1 MLDNV
6 EVIHHSSIKIN
17 NIFIDP
23 FELNEDYDNADY
35 IFITHS
41 HYDHFSEEDILKIK
55 NDNTIIVIPKDLK
68 DSVLKLGFKID
79 KMIIVEPNKEYNIDG
94 IKFKTISAYNIN
106 KTFHPKVNNWVG
118 YIITVNDIRYYIAGD
133 TDNTLEARNVS
144 CDVAFVP
151 VGGTFTMTYEEAAR
165 LINEIKPVI
174 AIPIHYGSIVG
185 SKSDAV
191 NFVNLLD
198 NTIEGKILM
207 KY

>member
-23 FELNEDYDNADY
+23 FELKEDYDNADY

-55 NDNTIIVIPKDLK
+55 DDNTIIVIPNDLK
-68 DSVLKLGFKID
+68 DSVLKLGFKENKI
-79 KMIIVEPNKEYNIDG
+79 IIVEPNKEYNIDG
-94 IKFKTISAYNIN
+94 ISFETIPAYNIN
-106 KTFHPKVNNWVG
+106 KAFHPKVNNWVG

-133 TDNTLEARNVS
+133 TDDTLEARSVN

-151 VGGTFTMTYEEAAR
+151 VGGTFTMTSEEASR
-165 LINEIKPVI
+165 LINEIKPAI

-185 SKSDAV
+185 SDSDAA

-198 NTIEGKILM
+198 NKIEGKILM

>member
-6 EVIHHSSIKIN
+6 EAIHHSSIKIN
-17 NIFIDP
+17 NVFIDP

-41 HYDHFSEEDILKIK
+41 HYDHFSEKDILKIK
-55 NDNTIIVIPKDLK
+55 NDNTIIVIPKYLK

-118 YIITVNDIRYYIAGD
+118 YIITINDIRYYIAGD
-133 TDNTLEARNVS
+133 TDNTIEARNVS
-144 CDVAFVP
+144 CDVAFVH
-151 VGGTFTMTYEEAAR
+151 VGGTFTMTYEDAAR

>member
-6 EVIHHSSIKIN
+6 EAIHHSSIKIN
-17 NIFIDP
+17 NVFIDP

-41 HYDHFSEEDILKIK
+41 HYDHFSEKDILKIK
-55 NDNTIIVIPKDLK
+55 NDNTIIVIPKYLK

-118 YIITVNDIRYYIAGD
+118 YIITINDIRYYIAGD
-133 TDNTLEARNVS
+133 TDNTIEARNVS

-151 VGGTFTMTYEEAAR
+151 VGGTFTMTYEDAAR

>member
-191 NFVNLLD
+191 NFANLLD

-207 KY
+207 EY

>member
-41 HYDHFSEEDILKIK
+41 HYDHFSEKDILKIK

-118 YIITVNDIRYYIAGD
+118 YIITINDIRYYIAGD
-133 TDNTLEARNVS
+133 TDNTIEARNVS

-185 SKSDAV
+185 SESDAV

>member
-6 EVIHHSSIKIN
+6 EAIHHSSIKIN
-17 NIFIDP
+17 NVFIDP

-41 HYDHFSEEDILKIK
+41 HYDHFSEKDILKIK
-55 NDNTIIVIPKDLK
+55 NDNTIIVIPKYLK

-118 YIITVNDIRYYIAGD
+118 YIITINDIRYYIAGD
-133 TDNTLEARNVS
+133 TDNTIEARNVS
-144 CDVAFVP
+144 CDVAFV
-151 VGGTFTMTYEEAAR
+151 
-165 LINEIKPVI
+165 
-174 AIPIHYGSIVG
+174 
-185 SKSDAV
+185 
-191 NFVNLLD
+191 LLS
-198 NTIEGKILM
+198 
-207 KY
+207 

>member
-23 FELNEDYDNADY
+23 YGLNNDYSDADY
-35 IFITHS
+35 IFITHN

-55 NDNTIIVIPKDLK
+55 NDNTIIIVPNDLK
-68 DSVLKLGFKID
+68 DFVLDLGFSENN
-79 KMIIVEPNKEYNIDG
+79 IICVEPNKEYNVGNIN
-94 IKFKTISAYNIN
+94 FKTVPAYNIN
-106 KTFHPKVNNWVG
+106 KSFHPKVNNWVG
-118 YIITVNDIRYYIAGD
+118 YIISVNDIRYYIAGD
-133 TDNTLEARNVS
+133 TDNTVEARSVL

-151 VGGTFTMTYEEAAR
+151 VGGTFTMTYDEAAS
-165 LINEIKPVI
+165 LVNEIKPAI

-185 SKSDAV
+185 SEVDAI
-191 NFVNLLD
+191 NFVNLLSK
-198 NTIEGKILM
+198 NIEGKILM

>member
-23 FELNEDYDNADY
+23 FELKEDYDNADY

-55 NDNTIIVIPKDLK
+55 DDNTIIVIPNDLK
-68 DSVLKLGFKID
+68 DSVLKLGFKENKI
-79 KMIIVEPNKEYNIDG
+79 IIVEPNKEYNIDG
-94 IKFKTISAYNIN
+94 ISFETIPAYNIN
-106 KTFHPKVNNWVG
+106 KAFYPKVNNWIG

-133 TDNTLEARNVS
+133 TDDTLEARSVN

-151 VGGTFTMTYEEAAR
+151 VGGTFTMTYEEAAS
-165 LINEIKPVI
+165 LVNEIKPVI

-185 SKSDAV
+185 SDSDAA

-198 NTIEGKILM
+198 NKIEGKILM

>member
-23 FELNEDYDNADY
+23 FELKEDYDNADY

-55 NDNTIIVIPKDLK
+55 DDNTIIVIPNDLK
-68 DSVLKLGFKID
+68 DSVLKLGFKENKI
-79 KMIIVEPNKEYNIDG
+79 IIVEPNKEYNIDG
-94 IKFKTISAYNIN
+94 IIFETITAYNIN
-106 KTFHPKVNNWVG
+106 KAFHPKVNNWVG

-133 TDNTLEARNVS
+133 TDDTLEARSVN

-151 VGGTFTMTYEEAAR
+151 VGGTFTMTYEEAAS
-165 LINEIKPVI
+165 LVNEIKPVI

-185 SKSDAV
+185 SDSDAA

-198 NTIEGKILM
+198 NKIEGKILM

>member
-23 FELNEDYDNADY
+23 FELKEDYDNADY

-55 NDNTIIVIPKDLK
+55 DDNTIIVIPNDLK
-68 DSVLKLGFKID
+68 DSVLKLGFKENKI
-79 KMIIVEPNKEYNIDG
+79 IIVEPNKEYNIDG
-94 IKFKTISAYNIN
+94 ISFETIPAYNIN
-106 KTFHPKVNNWVG
+106 KAFHPKVNNWIG

-133 TDNTLEARNVS
+133 TDDTLEARSVN

-151 VGGTFTMTYEEAAR
+151 VGGTFTMTYEEAAS
-165 LINEIKPVI
+165 LVNEIKPVI

-185 SKSDAV
+185 SDSDAA

-198 NTIEGKILM
+198 NKIEGKILM

>member
-41 HYDHFSEEDILKIK
+41 HYDHFSEKDILKIK

-118 YIITVNDIRYYIAGD
+118 YIITINDIRYYIAGD
-133 TDNTLEARNVS
+133 TDNTIEARNVS

>member
-23 FELNEDYDNADY
+23 YGLNNDYRNADY
-35 IFITHS
+35 IFITHN

-55 NDNTIIVIPKDLK
+55 NDNTIIIVPNDLK
-68 DSVLKLGFKID
+68 DFVLDLGFSENN
-79 KMIIVEPNKEYNIDG
+79 IICVEQNKEYNVGNIN
-94 IKFKTISAYNIN
+94 FKTVPAYNIN
-106 KTFHPKVNNWVG
+106 KSFHPKVNNWVG
-118 YIITVNDIRYYIAGD
+118 YIISVNDIRYYIAGD
-133 TDNTLEARNVS
+133 TDNTVEARSVL

-151 VGGTFTMTYEEAAR
+151 VGGTFTMTYDEAAS
-165 LINEIKPVI
+165 LVNEIKPTI

-185 SKSDAV
+185 SEVDAKT
-191 NFVNLLD
+191 FVNLLSK
-198 NTIEGKILM
+198 NIEGKILM

>member
-23 FELNEDYDNADY
+23 YGLNNDYRNADY
-35 IFITHS
+35 IFITHN

-55 NDNTIIVIPKDLK
+55 NDNTIIIVPNDLK
-68 DSVLKLGFKID
+68 DFVLDLGFSENN
-79 KMIIVEPNKEYNIDG
+79 IICVEPNKEYNVGNIN
-94 IKFKTISAYNIN
+94 FKTVPAYNIN
-106 KTFHPKVNNWVG
+106 KSFHPKVNNWVG
-118 YIITVNDIRYYIAGD
+118 YIISVNDIRYYIAGD
-133 TDNTLEARNVS
+133 TDNTVEARSVL

-151 VGGTFTMTYEEAAR
+151 VGGTFTMTYDEAAS
-165 LINEIKPVI
+165 LVNEIKPTI

-185 SKSDAV
+185 SEVDAKT
-191 NFVNLLD
+191 FVNLLSK
-198 NTIEGKILM
+198 NIEGKILM

>member
-1 MLDNV
+1 MLDNI

-41 HYDHFSEEDILKIK
+41 HYDHFSEGDILKIK

-68 DSVLKLGFKID
+68 DSVLKLGFKEN
-79 KMIIVEPNKEYNIDG
+79 KIILVESNKEYNIDG
-94 IKFKTISAYNIN
+94 INFKTIPAYNIN
-106 KTFHPKVNNWVG
+106 KAFHPKTNNWVG
-118 YIITVNDIRYYIAGD
+118 YIITVNDTKYYIAGD
-133 TDNTLEARNVS
+133 TDNTPEARSVN

-151 VGGTFTMTYEEAAR
+151 VGGTFTMTYEEAAS
-165 LINEIKPVI
+165 LVNKIKPAI

-185 SKSDAV
+185 SESDAK
-191 NFVNLLD
+191 NFVNLLS
-198 NTIEGKILM
+198 NNIEGKIIM

>member
-106 KTFHPKVNNWVG
+106 KTFHPKVNNLVG
-118 YIITVNDIRYYIAGD
+118 YIITINDIRYYIAGD
-133 TDNTLEARNVS
+133 TDNTIEARNVS

-185 SKSDAV
+185 SESDAV

>member
-41 HYDHFSEEDILKIK
+41 HYDHFSEKDILKIK

-94 IKFKTISAYNIN
+94 INFKTISAYNIN

-133 TDNTLEARNVS
+133 TDNTLEAKNVS

-207 KY
+207 EY